1 MGSMSK
7 DALEGMATILRE
19 NGYEVTEKNSD
30 IAIGKLPYKWYC
42 FNRIENIDLEDIDG
56 FTCIFLTEQGYEDLK
71 ADLDIGAVDIC
82 TGYIRYYEDADENL
96 VIHTGYNDKLRL
108 DAFKY
113 VTRVMDIIA
122 SLEDKEKYFA

>member
-19 NGYEVTEKNSD
+19 NGYEVTKKELE
-30 IAIGKLPYKWYC
+30 IAAIKPPYKGYC
-42 FNRIENIDLEDIDG
+42 FNKIESIDLRDIDG

-71 ADLDIGAVDIC
+71 ADMDIAAVDIC
-82 TGYIRYYEDADENL
+82 TGYIMYYEDADENL
-96 VIHTGYNDKLRL
+96 VIHTGYNEKLRIE
-108 DAFKY
+108 AFKY

-122 SLEDKEKYFA
+122 SLENKEKYFD

>member
-19 NGYEVTEKNSD
+19 NGYEVTKKNSD
-30 IAIGKLPYKWYC
+30 IAIEKLPYKGYH

-82 TGYIRYYEDADENL
+82 TGYIKYYEDADENL

-113 VTRVMDIIA
+113 VTRVMDIIE
-122 SLEDKEKYFA
+122 SLEDKEKYFD